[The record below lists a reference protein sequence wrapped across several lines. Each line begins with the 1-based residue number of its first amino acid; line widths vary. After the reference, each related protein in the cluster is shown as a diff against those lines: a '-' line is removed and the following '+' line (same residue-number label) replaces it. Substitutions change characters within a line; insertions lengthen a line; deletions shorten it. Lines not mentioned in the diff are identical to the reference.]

1 MLAHLEHPTPVGVFH
16 TEVRP
21 SYEDAMANQAEAS
34 RKKLGGGGRQRPAP
48 AGRDLGR
55 GVTPTQTGTHM
66 TREIRIRLIQACQAI
81 VGADGVI
88 STSDELRVYECDAL
102 TTRHK
107 AMPELVVL
115 PTTTDQVA
123 AIVRLCAAEG
133 CLSFPEARGPA
144 CPVRDP

>member
-1 MLAHLEHPTPVGVFH
+1 
-16 TEVRP
+16 
-21 SYEDAMANQAEAS
+21 
-34 RKKLGGGGRQRPAP
+34 
-48 AGRDLGR
+48 
-55 GVTPTQTGTHM
+55 M
-66 TREIRIRLIQACQAI
+66 TRETRIRLIQACQAI

-123 AIVRLCAAEG
+123 AIVRLCAGEG
-133 CLSFPEARGPA
+133 VPIVPRGAGTGRYCVIEDPA
-144 CPVRDP
+144 GAVAALFEPAAL